1 MSDLV
6 KSQSESNP
14 VTHPIAATRR
24 PAVQTSTTHMKTTN
38 INSVPLR
45 LALAAGLA
53 FTPFLLGGCT
63 KDSIAD
69 SFIDPSVTGRWE
81 YTPTIVPV
89 LDRIATIEGGQ
100 ADIIEFADPMPED
113 LLPES
118 AVYRINVGDAIEATI
133 YDMIVTDRA
142 ELYREVVDNRGNID
156 IPQLGSFRVVGRTID
171 QVTEEVKERMRGFVG
186 PRPLAQLT
194 ILNKRGET
202 YSIGGYA
209 ERAGTYSIPV
219 PNYHLLEAIT
229 SGGRIEANSEFVYVV
244 RRVTLTDVG
253 TPYEDLGS
261 TPQNMGSTRS
271 GAPTQ
276 PTTPA
281 APTKTGDDLL
291 NIIND
296 ITGPDSTS
304 PENKPP
310 SSPGVL
316 STGMPSATYRS
327 NQPDVVPATQ
337 NNSATG
343 VNATSDQPEPVV
355 DLDDSTL
362 SPDNRKP
369 ANTSSLTPA
378 AAAAGGGPGSWV
390 FLNGKW
396 VQATL
401 TDTGSTATQPDG
413 TPAPKKYIAQRTIRI
428 RVKDL
433 LSGNEKYNIVIRP
446 GDVILIPAPNVG
458 LVYMAGQINNPGAIA
473 LPPNGGLT
481 LLRAIDSAGGMSSIA
496 IPERIDLTRMIGTER
511 QATIRLNGRAIAEQT
526 QPDVY
531 LKANDRINIG
541 TNFWAL
547 PLAVVR
553 NGFRVSYGFGF
564 LIDRNFGNDVFGA
577 PPDNRFPSQ

>member
-1 MSDLV
+1 
-6 KSQSESNP
+6 
-14 VTHPIAATRR
+14 
-24 PAVQTSTTHMKTTN
+24 MKTTKTN
-38 INSVPLR
+38 GVLLR
-45 LALAAGLA
+45 LALAAGLTS
-53 FTPFLLGGCT
+53 TPFLLGGCT
-63 KDSIAD
+63 NDSMAD

-89 LDRIATIEGGQ
+89 LDRIATIEGGH

-118 AVYRINVGDAIEATI
+118 SVYRINVGDAVEATI
-133 YDMIVTDRA
+133 FDMIVTYRA
-142 ELYREVVDNRGNID
+142 ELYQLIVDNKGSID

-171 QVTEEVKERMRGFVG
+171 QVTEDVKERMRRFLGAN
-186 PRPLAQLT
+186 PLAQLT
-194 ILNKRGET
+194 IVNKRGET

-219 PNYHLLEAIT
+219 PDYHLLEAIT
-229 SGGRIEANSEFVYVV
+229 SGGRIEANNEFVYVV

-253 TPYEDLGS
+253 TAYEDQDNTSQS
-261 TPQNMGSTRS
+261 TGNTKS
-271 GAPTQ
+271 GAPSQTST
-276 PTTPA
+276 PT

-296 ITGPDSTS
+296 ITGPDATS
-304 PENKPP
+304 PASKSPP
-310 SSPGVL
+310 SPGVM
-316 STGMPSATYRS
+316 SIGMPSATYRS
-327 NQPDVVPATQ
+327 RQPEVVPATELKPAEG
-337 NNSATG
+337 NNAD
-343 VNATSDQPEPVV
+343 SDQPEPAV
-355 DLDDSTL
+355 DLDDSIL
-362 SPDNRKP
+362 SPTAKKP
-369 ANTSSLTPA
+369 ADTSSLTPA
-378 AAAAGGGPGSWV
+378 AAAAAAAAGNAGSWV

-401 TDTGSTATQPDG
+401 TDSGSTARQPDG
-413 TPAPKKYIAQRTIRI
+413 TPVPKKYIAQRTIRI

-564 LIDRNFGNDVFGA
+564 LIDRNFGNDLFGA
-577 PPDNRFPSQ
+577 PPDNRFSGQ